1 MKRTPIVLVATVAGF
16 AGVLSFHTKGTSV
29 TLSTVGPS
37 SGSGSASAAAGGA
50 GTASHPSSTSVTSG
64 SHHASSSSTG
74 SSGASS
80 STSAK
85 AGGTTTTTAAPPSST
100 AHATTTAPA
109 ARSGASRAPAA
120 GVRSVTGAAENFGYG
135 VLAVKVTVNG
145 TKITSLKVTNLQV
158 AEPTSQY
165 ICQQAIP
172 MLHSEVLQAQSTRI
186 NAITGATYT
195 SEAYAYSIQSALDK
209 LHVK

>member
-37 SGSGSASAAAGGA
+37 SGSGSATTAAGGA

-145 TKITSLKVTNLQV
+145 TKITSLKVANLQV

>member
-50 GTASHPSSTSVTSG
+50 GAASHPSSTSVTSG

-145 TKITSLKVTNLQV
+145 TKITSLKVANLQV